1 MAAVAPPAQPPQTT
15 AVQLPA
21 AQNPQLP
28 NANPQTTSA
37 AANPANPANPAKP
50 VETTKEPAKPEQPDA
65 KTDTKTAA
73 LPGLKTETKASSSS
87 SPSSSP
93 PSSAAK
99 ADAKD
104 KDKDL
109 KTSTTDAKTQ
119 SASPTLSATELA
131 TTVLDVAG
139 QPTVQKQ
146 AQCEYLASLSILD
159 ARSVVER
166 SFHVPSDCMKLVKD
180 KGRKMRAAEGAHPA
194 DTRRHHDLSVRL
206 SRREV
211 GAQVGQVGR
220 EGVSLLREPAGRQH
234 GALRGRPRHHG
245 RLHGPPAPYHGL
257 AITEGG
263 QLPPRRG
270 EMDRR
275 PGPAQEAR
283 TEGVTPAAGPQSAAR
298 STHERKPPP
307 SWTTRP
313 KWTGPPT
320 APAADVRRGP

>member
-93 PSSAAK
+93 SSSAAK
-99 ADAKD
+99 AGAKD

-109 KTSTTDAKTQ
+109 KTSAKDAKTDT

-166 SFHVPSDCMKLVKD
+166 SFRGSGP
-180 KGRKMRAAEGAHPA
+180 RAFEKRLQGPV
-194 DTRRHHDLSVRL
+194 SVRSQL
-206 SRREV
+206 GWV
-211 GAQVGQVGR
+211 
-220 EGVSLLREPAGRQH
+220 LPTH
-234 GALRGRPRHHG
+234 
-245 RLHGPPAPYHGL
+245 
-257 AITEGG
+257 TE
-263 QLPPRRG
+263 
-270 EMDRR
+270 
-275 PGPAQEAR
+275 
-283 TEGVTPAAGPQSAAR
+283 TV
-298 STHERKPPP
+298 
-307 SWTTRP
+307 
-313 KWTGPPT
+313 
-320 APAADVRRGP
+320 